1 MDWLVCKYT
10 DVIYTIKNTNVS
22 HWGGVSNWADFD
34 GDDEKGSN
42 DRCDSSDVD
51 ED

>member
-1 MDWLVCKYT
+1 MYLT
-10 DVIYTIKNTNVS
+10 
-22 HWGGVSNWADFD
+22 GEVSNWAGFD

-42 DRCDSSDVD
+42 DHCDSSDVD